1 MHVINFHESV
11 EIFSCHEIA
20 STQGAGRFLFFACN
34 QGKKIPTHW
43 VNPLNLNRQSH
54 FYFPYSYRVPLLK
67 TMVEKGWCQLL
78 PTLLHTTENDTREK
92 VLQALHVMV
101 TGCKSEF
108 KKAHVQDSLNKLKL
122 EWLKDANAPDVRDNS
137 EYAGILAQ
145 LVTDL
150 MSKLT

>member
-1 MHVINFHESV
+1 
-11 EIFSCHEIA
+11 
-20 STQGAGRFLFFACN
+20 
-34 QGKKIPTHW
+34 
-43 VNPLNLNRQSH
+43 
-54 FYFPYSYRVPLLK
+54 
-67 TMVEKGWCQLL
+67 MVEKGWCQLL

-122 EWLKDANAPDVRDNS
+122 EWLKGVNAPDVGDSS

-150 MSKLT
+150 ISKLT

>member
-1 MHVINFHESV
+1 M
-11 EIFSCHEIA
+11 
-20 STQGAGRFLFFACN
+20 
-34 QGKKIPTHW
+34 
-43 VNPLNLNRQSH
+43 
-54 FYFPYSYRVPLLK
+54 LK
-67 TMVEKGWCQLL
+67 TMVEKGWCQLI

-101 TGCKSEF
+101 AGCKSEF

-122 EWLKDANAPDVRDNS
+122 EWLKDANGASGASGAEGSDNS

>member
-1 MHVINFHESV
+1 
-11 EIFSCHEIA
+11 
-20 STQGAGRFLFFACN
+20 
-34 QGKKIPTHW
+34 
-43 VNPLNLNRQSH
+43 
-54 FYFPYSYRVPLLK
+54 
-67 TMVEKGWCQLL
+67 MVEKGWCQLL
-78 PTLLHTTENDTREK
+78 PTLLYTTENDTREK

-122 EWLKDANAPDVRDNS
+122 EWLEDVNASDVGDNS

-150 MSKLT
+150 ISKLT

>member
-1 MHVINFHESV
+1 M
-11 EIFSCHEIA
+11 
-20 STQGAGRFLFFACN
+20 
-34 QGKKIPTHW
+34 
-43 VNPLNLNRQSH
+43 
-54 FYFPYSYRVPLLK
+54 K
-67 TMVEKGWCQLL
+67 TMVEKGWCQLV

-108 KKAHVQDSLNKLKL
+108 QKAHVQDSLNKLKL

>member
-1 MHVINFHESV
+1 M
-11 EIFSCHEIA
+11 
-20 STQGAGRFLFFACN
+20 
-34 QGKKIPTHW
+34 
-43 VNPLNLNRQSH
+43 
-54 FYFPYSYRVPLLK
+54 K
-67 TMVEKGWCQLL
+67 TMVEKGWCQLV

-108 KKAHVQDSLNKLKL
+108 QKAHVQDSLNKLKL
-122 EWLKDANAPDVRDNS
+122 EWLKDTNAPNVRDNS

>member
-1 MHVINFHESV
+1 ML
-11 EIFSCHEIA
+11 
-20 STQGAGRFLFFACN
+20 FLLC
-34 QGKKIPTHW
+34 
-43 VNPLNLNRQSH
+43 
-54 FYFPYSYRVPLLK
+54 RVPLLK
-67 TMVEKGWCQLL
+67 TMVEKGWCQLI

-101 TGCKSEF
+101 AGCKTEF

-122 EWLKDANAPDVRDNS
+122 EWLKDANGANGSDNS

-145 LVTDL
+145 LVMDL